1 MRTLLLSLAS
11 LSLALLLGS
20 RAAAQETLTPQRMAE
35 RIFLFHDM
43 KADMVAQARIIT
55 MVAPM
60 EQRLELRQRYTLALN
75 GLDMKQLR
83 ERFGR
88 EMTAKLSPEEVA
100 LLYRNMLESRMLI
113 AEKLAK
119 VRADIAPLKAAL
131 SLHLL
136 TGFDGLGE
144 FAIEHPPKEV
154 PEERIRSLLGI
165 MAKAGEAQEGEAE
178 RNYQAEAAS
187 LEAMGM
193 SKEEAEAFLA
203 HWMQRLTMA
212 TLHSMAKHLTEAEA
226 RQLLEARNNP
236 KLAKVLEA
244 EDALLEDFRNRTTNE
259 LLAKMRKDRG
269 R

>member
-1 MRTLLLSLAS
+1 MRSLLLSLAS

-43 KADMVAQARIIT
+43 KADLAAQARIIT
-55 MVAPM
+55 MIAPM

-75 GLDMKQLR
+75 GLDMKELR

-119 VRADIAPLKAAL
+119 VRGEIAPLKAAL
-131 SLHLL
+131 SLHMM

-154 PEERIRSLLGI
+154 PEGRIRSLLAI

-178 RNYQAEAAS
+178 RNYEAEVAAIV
-187 LEAMGM
+187 AMGM
-193 SKEEAEAFLA
+193 PKEQAEAFLSF
-203 HWMQRLTMA
+203 WMERLTIA
-212 TLHSMAKHLTEAEA
+212 SVHAMAKHLTEEEA
-226 RQLLEARNNP
+226 KLLLDARADP
-236 KLAKVLEA
+236 KMAKVLGVE
-244 EDALLEDFRNRTTNE
+244 EALLEEFRERTTNE
-259 LLAKMRKDRG
+259 LLAKMRKDRA